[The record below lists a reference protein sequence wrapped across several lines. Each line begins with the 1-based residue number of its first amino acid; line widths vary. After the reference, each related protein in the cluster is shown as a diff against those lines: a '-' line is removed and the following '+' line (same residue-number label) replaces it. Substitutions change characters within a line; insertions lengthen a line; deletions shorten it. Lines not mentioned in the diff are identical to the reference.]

1 MISSVSSASFVVRAR
16 SAAPPEVVFALLAD
30 APAWQE
36 WAGPFVPQARWEAGT
51 RGGRGA
57 VRRLGLGPLT
67 VREQVVEHS
76 PPRNFSYVLLTAVR
90 WHGYRA
96 DVELAEDGSGGTR
109 ILWTGRL
116 SSPVPGL
123 AAVLE
128 PAFRRMVQDFA
139 RRLAAAAEGS

>member
-1 MISSVSSASFVVRAR
+1 MSSASFVVTAR
-16 SAAPPEVVFALLAD
+16 SAALPEAVFALLAD

-36 WAGPFVPQARWEAGT
+36 WAGPLVPQARWEPGT

-67 VREQVVEHS
+67 VRELVVEHR
-76 PPRNFSYVLLTAVR
+76 PGDAFSYVLLTAVR

-96 DVELAEDGSGGTR
+96 DVELSRDESGGTR
-109 ILWTGRL
+109 ICWTGRL

-128 PAFRRMVQDFA
+128 PAFRLMVQDFA
-139 RRLAAAAEGS
+139 RRLAAAAERA

>member
-1 MISSVSSASFVVRAR
+1 MSSASFVVTAR
-16 SAAPPEVVFALLAD
+16 SAAPPEAVFALLAD

-36 WAGPFVPQARWEAGT
+36 WAGPLVPQARWEPGT

-57 VRRLGLGPLT
+57 VRRLGLGPLAA
-67 VREQVVEHS
+67 REQVVEHQ
-76 PPRNFSYVLLTAVR
+76 PPAAFSYVLLTAVR

-96 DVELAEDGSGGTR
+96 DVELSQDESGGTR

-128 PAFRRMVQDFA
+128 PAFRLMVQDFA
-139 RRLAAAAEGS
+139 RRLAAAAERA